1 MFTLGVINSELLIL
15 GTFND
20 SRVNIS
26 TFSNRNFKGKPVRP

>member
-1 MFTLGVINSELLIL
+1 MVHCVINSELLML

-26 TFSNRNFKGKPVRP
+26 TFSNRNFKEKPVRP